1 MFKSLINRYR
11 LHAHSLNIETG
22 RYYHIDRH
30 ARMCNMCSNSD
41 MEDEHHFILECSKY
55 VEIRRKYIKPYY
67 CINPSVFK
75 LSVSITFCISSVCTI
90 IETTLYCSNTL
101 FQKQYSLYVYKNK
114 LQTIH
119 DTLYTIH
126 NYIIIIIAI

>member
-1 MFKSLINRYR
+1 MSVIHNITNINIV
-11 LHAHSLNIETG
+11 H
-22 RYYHIDRH
+22 
-30 ARMCNMCSNSD
+30 
-41 MEDEHHFILECSKY
+41 
-55 VEIRRKYIKPYY
+55 
-67 CINPSVFK
+67 
-75 LSVSITFCISSVCTI
+75 SVSITFCISSVCTI

-126 NYIIIIIAI
+126 NYIIIIIAEDDINLGITIFFQPHINTFQDC